1 MKSTLELLSAAPF
14 FVLSSDY
21 RQSMLD
27 ELYYLVK
34 YANFTRKDVL
44 LMPVFERKYML
55 SKLHDEFEKKK
66 EAQENARN
74 KSK

>member
-1 MKSTLELLSAAPF
+1 
-14 FVLSSDY
+14 
-21 RQSMLD
+21 
-27 ELYYLVK
+27 
-34 YANFTRKDVL
+34 
-44 LMPVFERKYML
+44 MPVFERKYML